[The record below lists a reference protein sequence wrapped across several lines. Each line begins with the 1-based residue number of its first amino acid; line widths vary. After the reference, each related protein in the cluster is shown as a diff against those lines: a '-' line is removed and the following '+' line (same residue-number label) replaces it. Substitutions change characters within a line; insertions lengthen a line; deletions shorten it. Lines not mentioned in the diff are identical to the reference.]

1 MGRRAARSILSAL
14 AVGGLALAAQ
24 VTATTPA
31 QAYTCSGGQSVNI
44 DAGVASASLTFYP
57 RCSDGRSHW
66 SGVIRDTR
74 CDARS
79 GKIMLTSWAWVGGH
93 AYQAN
98 NGCGTSSSFSGSD
111 RALSSPWEVWASVGA
126 CNSTS
131 CSGYYTRYLQ
141 G

>member
-1 MGRRAARSILSAL
+1 MT
-14 AVGGLALAAQ
+14 V
-24 VTATTPA
+24 
-31 QAYTCSGGQSVNI
+31 

-57 RCSDGRSHW
+57 RCSDNRSHW
-66 SGVIRDTR
+66 SGVIRDTS

-79 GKIMLTSWAWVGGH
+79 GKVLLTSWAWSSGH

-111 RALSSPWEVWASVGA
+111 RALSSPWEVWVSVGA
-126 CNSTS
+126 CNSLT
-131 CSGYYTRYLQ
+131 CSGYYTRVIQ